1 MKLFLKIIG
10 GFLATILLVVILLFL
25 FDYDYILKGIQVVY
39 FQGHKTAYIDDYTE
53 FENRVIEADTT
64 SSDAWPLS
72 EDYNTANS
80 TKRLQE
86 TNAEMETVAFLII
99 KNDSIWY
106 ESYAPNY
113 GKESKTNSF
122 SMAKSITVALLGK
135 AIKDGYIK
143 NLNQPLGDFLPE
155 FSKRKQ
161 KQLTVGD
168 LASMSSGLNWDEDY
182 YNPFSQTAKAYFGDD
197 IRKVALS
204 LRVVDSPGKAFK
216 YLSGNTIL
224 LGMLIE
230 KATGQQLSNY
240 LSDSFWKPLG
250 MKEDALWQ
258 LDSEVSGMEKAYCC
272 IASNARDF
280 AKFGKL
286 FKNKGKWNGRQLLD
300 PDFVTKATK
309 ARFKDSPEYGYGFWL
324 SDYNGKEIFYMRG
337 VLGQYVIVIP
347 EDDLIIV
354 RLGHNLIQREDGEKH
369 SKDFFIYIDEAY
381 KMLAND
387 SKTTT

>member
-1 MKLFLKIIG
+1 MKLLLKIIG

-53 FENRVIEADTT
+53 FENRVIKSGENFEE
-64 SSDAWPLS
+64 WPLS
-72 EDYNTANS
+72 KDYNTA
-80 TKRLQE
+80 TPTERLQE
-86 TNAEMETVAFLII
+86 TNQELETVAFLII

-106 ESYAPNY
+106 EDYAPNY
-113 GKESKTNSF
+113 GLDSKTNSF

-143 NLNQPLGDFLPE
+143 SLEEPVGDFLPN
-155 FSKRKQ
+155 FTKKDQ
-161 KQLTVGD
+161 GDLTVGD

-197 IRKVALS
+197 IRKEALS
-204 LRVVDSPGKAFK
+204 LKVVEEPGKFFK

-224 LGMLIE
+224 LGMVIE
-230 KATGQQLSNY
+230 KATGQELSNY

-258 LDSEVSGMEKAYCC
+258 LDSEESGMEKAYCC

-280 AKFGKL
+280 ARFGKL
-286 FKNKGKWNGRQLLD
+286 FKDHGKWNGEQLLD
-300 PDFVTKATK
+300 SEFVATATK
-309 ARFKDSPEYGYGFWL
+309 RRFKDSPQYGYGFWL
-324 SDYNGKEIFYMRG
+324 SDYNGKEIFCMRG
-337 VLGQYVIVIP
+337 ILGQYVIVIP
-347 EDDLIIV
+347 EDNLIIV
-354 RLGHNLIQREDGEKH
+354 RLGHKLIPREEGEKH
-369 SKDFFIYIDEAY
+369 AKDFFIYIDEAY
-381 KMLAND
+381 KMLADD
-387 SKTTT
+387 SKIKS